1 MKIALISDIHG
12 NHTALTAVLADLE
25 QQQPDALICLGDIA
39 TIGPQPKEV
48 LATLQSLDC
57 TFIQGNHD
65 EAMLH
70 PQKAA
75 ALNIH
80 PALLPN
86 LAWAITQLE
95 PQDVA
100 FLESFQANYEMDLD
114 ADKKL
119 FCFHA
124 SPVNNIDIIL
134 DTTPVTILDDY
145 LASTNAEVM
154 AGGHTHIQM
163 LRKYNGRLLIN
174 PGSVGTSFVAP
185 PPINIPT
192 LSPWVEYAIVECK
205 NGTVT
210 VTFHR
215 LPMDLDA
222 LFKAVHASSMPNKE
236 WWLEQY
242 QPK

>member
-25 QQQPDALICLGDIA
+25 KQQPDALICLGDIA

-48 LATLQSLDC
+48 LARLQSLDC
-57 TFIQGNHD
+57 IFIQGNHD
-65 EAMLH
+65 AAMLN
-70 PQKAA
+70 PQEAA
-75 ALNIH
+75 ALSIH

-100 FLESFQANYEMDLD
+100 FLESFQANYEMNLD

-134 DTTPVTILDDY
+134 ATTPEAILDEL
-145 LASTNAEVM
+145 LASTNADVL

-174 PGSVGTSFVAP
+174 PGSVGTSFVTP
-185 PPINIPT
+185 PPINTPT
-192 LSPWVEYAIVECK
+192 LSPWVEYAIVDCG
-205 NGTVT
+205 NGAVT
-210 VTFHR
+210 INFHR
-215 LPMDLDA
+215 LPWM
-222 LFKAVHASSMPNKE
+222 
-236 WWLEQY
+236 
-242 QPK
+242 